1 MVLSRRISAALLGV
15 AGFLVLSW
23 ANFARNLATTD
34 TDHPR
39 AYYVV
44 HGALIVVNLAIAAWI
59 AWLGYRGFKYYDE
72 ERIRQ
77 FYDDRELEAASRT
90 PKRWD
95 RFTRRQTSA
104 TQYNLTE

>member
-23 ANFARNLATTD
+23 ANFARNLWTSD

-39 AYYVV
+39 GYYVA
-44 HGALIVVNLAIAAWI
+44 HGALILVNLAIAG
-59 AWLGYRGFKYYDE
+59 WLAHLGWRGFKHYDE

-77 FYDDRELEAASRT
+77 YYDDREFEAANRRPRFWDRLTRRT
-90 PKRWD
+90 P
-95 RFTRRQTSA
+95 A
-104 TQYNLTE
+104 TE